1 MTFTTI
7 VVVAALAVA
16 ILLVLVNRGTRR
28 QEAERAEEY
37 RKAASLRGWRFEVEG
52 SHVRYSGTTDGIPWT
67 FDGARHRR
75 QGQVRHPSRW
85 TTDAVRS
92 DELIVAWPRQGPAAQ
107 GATLGAA
114 IPELARNIAFSPL
127 AAILGVDASELANAR
142 LDEAMA
148 RELRDEQVV
157 AAVVSP
163 AGLRLVVP
171 TAISSPEEVEQVVR
185 LGVKLVRTRNAQP
198 VF

>member
-16 ILLVLVNRGTRR
+16 ILLVLANRGTRR

-37 RKAASLRGWRFEVEG
+37 RKVASLRGWRMETEG
-52 SHVRYSGTTDGIPWT
+52 AHVRYSGTTDGIPWT
-67 FDGARHRR
+67 FDGAHHRR

-85 TTDAVRS
+85 ATDAVRS
-92 DELIVAWPRQGPAAQ
+92 DEVIVVWPRQGQAAQ
-107 GATLGAA
+107 GATLGAV
-114 IPELARNIAFSPL
+114 ILERVRNAVFGPL
-127 AAILGVDASELANAR
+127 AAILGVEASELANAKS
-142 LDEAMA
+142 DEAMA
-148 RELRDEQVV
+148 WELRGEEVV

-163 AGLRLVVP
+163 AGMRLVVP
-171 TAISSPEEVEQVVR
+171 TAISSPEEVEKIVR
-185 LGVKLVRTRNAQP
+185 LGLKLARTRNVHP